1 MAVITPGGWRAR
13 MRTSDAL
20 AYEPRRNHGSR
31 RHARMDDL
39 QAKIDKRADRIDAR
53 AAADDAAWAEDE
65 AAAIRLSRADG

>member
-1 MAVITPGGWRAR
+1 
-13 MRTSDAL
+13 
-20 AYEPRRNHGSR
+20 
-31 RHARMDDL
+31 MDDL